1 MTSESEM
8 NLGNDKGSSIPSLE
22 LMSKIF
28 SMVNGDERTYADFLR
43 DKKIEL
49 KNKISGKSKL
59 YLDTNFWN
67 NFADAKA
74 GSSNDYLTLYN
85 LLLEK
90 VKEGKLVCPVSSINF
105 SEVLRQ
111 APDSRNRVAIVFDEL
126 SDQIALLEA
135 NILFLIED
143 AIFVSTFFK
152 EIAYDENDHLCW
164 TIPGNIF
171 GEVEFSFGKS
181 NIGQEEKLRKI
192 FYSLLECQK
201 FSSVMNS
208 LSGSEPLKS
217 SFHSFAKRENE
228 LSNKIRDYTKE
239 VGKKPSWKQIYKF
252 SMAGNIIKAR
262 DHFLGICQ
270 GIGISPS
277 NENFERIL
285 EKGCNFENLGPL
297 LSSRRITS
305 GIHAFYS
312 HDYSKIYRQNDFE
325 DFLHSC
331 LALPYYDIFFTDKAN
346 ANLLI
351 SKPLAF
357 DKTFKCK
364 VAYDLRE
371 CISIVENL

>member
-1 MTSESEM
+1 M
-8 NLGNDKGSSIPSLE
+8 NSKNRNGPSLP
-22 LMSKIF
+22 SKEILNNIF
-28 SMVNGDERTYADFLR
+28 QMASSDKRPYTEFLR

-49 KNKISGKSKL
+49 TKRTTGKTKL

-74 GSSNDYLTLYN
+74 GFSNNYLTLYS

-90 VKEGKLVCPVSSINF
+90 VKAGKVICPVSNINF

-111 APDSRNRVAIVFDEL
+111 AADSRNRVAKVFDEL

-135 NILFLIED
+135 SRLFLLED
-143 AIFVSTFFK
+143 ITFLSSFLDQVS
-152 EIAYDENDHLCW
+152 YDILNPLCW

-171 GEVEFSFGKS
+171 GEAEFSYKNS
-181 NIGQEEKLRKI
+181 SSEKELELKKIG
-192 FYSLLECQK
+192 YSLIEHQN
-201 FSSVMNS
+201 FSSVMNA
-208 LSGSEPLKS
+208 LSDSDPVKS
-217 SFHSFAKRENE
+217 NFDFFAERENM
-228 LSNKIRDYTKE
+228 LSEKIKDYTKKI
-239 VGKKPSWKQIYKF
+239 GKRPSWKQIYKYA
-252 SMAGNIIKAR
+252 MQGNIIKAR

-270 GIGISPS
+270 EIRISPS
-277 NENFERIL
+277 PENFERIL
-285 EKGCNFENLGPL
+285 EKGCDIDNLGPL

-312 HDYSKIYRQNDFE
+312 HDYSKIYRKNDFE

-351 SKPLAF
+351 SKPLSF
-357 DKTFKCK
+357 DITFKCK
-364 VAYDLRE
+364 VAYSLDD
-371 CISIVENL
+371 CISIVENI